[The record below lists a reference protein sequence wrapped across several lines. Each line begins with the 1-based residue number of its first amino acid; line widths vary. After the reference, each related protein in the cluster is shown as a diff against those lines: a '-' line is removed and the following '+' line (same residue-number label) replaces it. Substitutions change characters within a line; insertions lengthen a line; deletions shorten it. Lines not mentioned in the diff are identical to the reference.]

1 MIFYIMLFK
10 KTIIIQ
16 TLFLIY
22 NSKMILGIY
31 MKKTISKFYNYLA
44 NDSLYRNSI
53 YLMLSTGV
61 MAVFG
66 FFFWIINARL
76 YSAEQV
82 GIGTTLISIM
92 TLISS
97 FSLLGLGNSLI
108 KYLPTSDKK
117 NEKINTSFTLVGLT
131 SIFISIFFLVF
142 LKTFSPRLLFVRE
155 NIIFSL
161 LFILFIVFTSLNAIS
176 ENVFIAYR
184 SSKFVLI
191 KNTISSI
198 VKLILPI
205 FLVALGAYGIV
216 VSMGIAIAI
225 AFLVS
230 LVFLILRFNYSPKPI
245 IDRIVVKRMTKFS
258 LGNYVAGFIGGLPAM
273 VLPIL
278 ITNSIG
284 AKFSA
289 YFYMDMMIANLLY
302 IIPSATSQALFAE
315 GSYSEIELKVHL
327 KKAIKIIS
335 IIIIPAIIVTFLFGK
350 YILLAFGKEY
360 SSEGVIFL
368 QILAISGIFISI
380 NCIGNSI
387 FYIKHRIKLIIL
399 VNFIGASIILSL
411 SIIFIHN
418 NLLGIGV
425 GWMLGQGIISVIY
438 LLFIK
443 KLL

>member
-1 MIFYIMLFK
+1 
-10 KTIIIQ
+10 
-16 TLFLIY
+16 
-22 NSKMILGIY
+22 
-31 MKKTISKFYNYLA
+31 MKKTISKFYNYLS

-82 GIGTTLISIM
+82 GIGTTLISLM

-117 NEKINTSFTLVGLT
+117 NDKINTSFTLVGFT

-155 NIIFSL
+155 SIIFSL
-161 LFILFIVFTSLNAIS
+161 LFILFTVFFSLNIIS

-216 VSMGIAIAI
+216 VSMGIAMAV

-245 IDRIVVKRMTKFS
+245 IDRSVVKRMIKFS
-258 LGNYVAGFIGGLPAM
+258 LGNYIAGFIGGLPAM

-289 YFYMDMMIANLLY
+289 YFYLDMMIANLLY
-302 IIPSATSQALFAE
+302 IIPIATSQSLFAE
-315 GSYSEIELKVHL
+315 GSYSERELKVQL

-335 IIIIPAIIVTFLFGK
+335 LILIPAILVTFLFGK

-368 QILAISGIFISI
+368 QILAISGIFLSI
-380 NCIGNSI
+380 NYIGNSI
-387 FYIKHRIKLIIL
+387 FYIKHRIKLVIL
-399 VNFIGASIILSL
+399 VNLLGASIILSL
-411 SIIFIHN
+411 SIMLIHQ

-438 LLFIK
+438 LFFIK